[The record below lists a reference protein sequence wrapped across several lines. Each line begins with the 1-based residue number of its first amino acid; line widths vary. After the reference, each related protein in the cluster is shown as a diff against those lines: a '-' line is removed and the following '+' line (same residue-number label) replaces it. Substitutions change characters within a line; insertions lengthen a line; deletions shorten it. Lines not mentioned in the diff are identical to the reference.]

1 MGSTSLN
8 NSEHNIKFYPRKIL
22 NDTLLLTLL
31 TKLSAFDCCL
41 NHQYHLTSFEKC
53 VGA

>member
-1 MGSTSLN
+1 MGSTSLK

-22 NDTLLLTLL
+22 NDTLVLTLL
-31 TKLSAFDCCL
+31 TKLGAFDCCL